1 MESVASVRSKSFES
15 ELSVASVQSDKLATA
30 TSGDSSTVTTSSIGN
45 GNGNNNSNSN
55 VALIGEVIGAFLGVT
70 VLGLIG
76 FLLWRR
82 TRGTPASQ
90 PILPATSVAF
100 STNPNYIGGPPP
112 LTHAA
117 HPAWHPQ
124 QSSLISLPG
133 PSVVKLASHH
143 GNLPPPPPTVKM
155 WIEGPSTIHKGTY
168 GRPASQ
174 LRSLQQLPTEGPV
187 DPRGLY
193 SDALRGSTPPV
204 VAPLNAPSSASRRL
218 PHVPPYSFVS
228 KKAEF
233 SG

>member
-30 TSGDSSTVTTSSIGN
+30 TSGDSSTVITSSIGN

-143 GNLPPPPPTVKM
+143 GNLPPPHRPSKCGSRGPP
-155 WIEGPSTIHKGTY
+155 PSTR
-168 GRPASQ
+168 GRMGD
-174 LRSLQQLPTEGPV
+174 LRPNFARYNSFPLKVRWTQEGYTVTRLGGLRPPSWLP
-187 DPRGLY
+187 
-193 SDALRGSTPPV
+193 
-204 VAPLNAPSSASRRL
+204 
-218 PHVPPYSFVS
+218 
-228 KKAEF
+228 
-233 SG
+233 